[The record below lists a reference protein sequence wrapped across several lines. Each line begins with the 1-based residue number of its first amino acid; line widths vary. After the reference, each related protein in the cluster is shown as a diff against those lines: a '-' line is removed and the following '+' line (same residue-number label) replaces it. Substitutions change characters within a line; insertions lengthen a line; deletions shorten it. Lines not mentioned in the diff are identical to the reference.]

1 VNAID
6 EAGAGA
12 IGSGMEPVLWSLLP
26 LVPLG
31 GLAGLLS
38 GLLGIGG
45 GLVFS
50 PLLLWLGHGPH
61 QALATSSLA
70 ITLTTLGGTWSH
82 LRSRQLPL
90 APALAIGL
98 GAGLASMVFSQ
109 LGRGWNGALLL
120 ALQSAMYAVLTVV
133 IRPAD
138 ALPQAPSA
146 CRQPLAGLAA
156 VGRVAGLSSGL
167 LGVGGGLVMVPLMV
181 SLLRLPLRLAIRLST
196 LAVLESA
203 GVAAPT
209 FVADGRG
216 LLPIALV
223 LGSAAA
229 VAARWSAARLNKVPD
244 AVLIW
249 LLRGLTAFLAVDSGW
264 RAVRLW
270 LS

>member
-1 VNAID
+1 
-6 EAGAGA
+6 
-12 IGSGMEPVLWSLLP
+12 MEPVLTSLLP

-82 LRSRQLPL
+82 LRTRQLPL

-98 GAGLASMVFSQ
+98 GAGVASALFSQ

-120 ALQSAMYAVLTVV
+120 ALQAAMYTVLTVV
-133 IRPAD
+133 IRPTEAIPE
-138 ALPQAPSA
+138 AASA
-146 CRQPLAGLAA
+146 NRQPLAGLAV
-156 VGRVAGLSSGL
+156 VGLVAGLSSGL

-196 LAVLESA
+196 LAVLVSA
-203 GVAAPT
+203 AVAAPT

-216 LLPIALV
+216 LVPIALV

-229 VAARWSAARLNKVPD
+229 VTARWSAARLNRVPD
-244 AVLIW
+244 AFLVW
-249 LLRGLTAFLAVDSGW
+249 LLRGLTALLACDSGW
-264 RAVRLW
+264 RAFGLW
-270 LS
+270 IS